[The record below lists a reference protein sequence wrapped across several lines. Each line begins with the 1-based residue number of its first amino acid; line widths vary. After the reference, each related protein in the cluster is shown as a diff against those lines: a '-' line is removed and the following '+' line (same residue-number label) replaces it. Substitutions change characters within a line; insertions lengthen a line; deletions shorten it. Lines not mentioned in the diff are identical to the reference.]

1 MHGRPRTMISSQQ
14 VTVSGKD
21 LRCHVG
27 RWTRGE
33 ASTTWHFPLQRFFPA
48 LSVVTCSSSST
59 IMKFEQLKVR
69 PKKLARKAPCAAEF
83 ASVLACWASSQDL
96 RSQSECAEVTKL
108 LRDCMTTAVCIAR
121 ISDPCSATRTSKA
134 GQANDQLPSCPLF

>member
-48 LSVVTCSSSST
+48 LSVVTCSSS
-59 IMKFEQLKVR
+59 IDHHEV
-69 PKKLARKAPCAAEF
+69 CAAQGAAQEAGSQGALCCRICF
-83 ASVLACWASSQDL
+83 SARLLGQLAGSALAVRMRGSHQ
-96 RSQSECAEVTKL
+96 
-108 LRDCMTTAVCIAR
+108 TAA
-121 ISDPCSATRTSKA
+121 
-134 GQANDQLPSCPLF
+134 